1 MSTSDITSKLF
12 IAPGVPAT
20 RNKAG
25 YEALTWTQVK
35 GIVSIGATGTTNSP
49 IEVPDLETG
58 FTLAVKGARA
68 GNVVAVA
75 MREVK
80 ADEGQADFKAAA
92 VEAASVEYSFKIA
105 EPTAGATD
113 EVEYISGIVMNW
125 TRNERSTTTY
135 AGFTCSI
142 RQNYDSLLVAAPT

>member
-80 ADEGQADFKAAA
+80 ADEGQ
-92 VEAASVEYSFKIA
+92 
-105 EPTAGATD
+105 PT
-113 EVEYISGIVMNW
+113 SRPLLLRLLPSN
-125 TRNERSTTTY
+125 TRSRLQS
-135 AGFTCSI
+135 
-142 RQNYDSLLVAAPT
+142 RQRRDG